1 MTIQWLREKG
11 GYKPRVEV
19 LPTAALDAATR
30 EAIIGVC
37 NRAWG
42 NDPEHDFA
50 PLFDLVTDSLHVLA
64 YENDV
69 LVSHACFASRWL
81 EVEGLPLLRTAYV
94 DAVATE
100 PALQGRGLGA
110 AVMRR
115 FAVEGAGYDLNALA
129 SERAVGFYERL
140 GWERWKGPT
149 AVRKPE
155 GLEPTPEDTVLT
167 LRTPSTPALDLTAR
181 LIADERA
188 EHPW

>member
-1 MTIQWLREKG
+1 M
-11 GYKPRVEV
+11 
-19 LPTAALDAATR
+19 
-30 EAIIGVC
+30 
-37 NRAWG
+37 
-42 NDPEHDFA
+42 
-50 PLFDLVTDSLHVLA
+50 
-64 YENDV
+64 

-81 EVEGLPLLRTAYV
+81 EAEGLPPLRTAYV

-115 FAVEGAGYDLNALA
+115 FAVEAAGYDLNALA

-155 GLEPTPEDTVLT
+155 GLEPTPEDTVLI